1 MVHDIYLAYHIF
13 RFRGNM
19 GLSKFVL
26 IFTVLKLMNQ
36 IKFYCQKKTPM
47 TGITLYIAK
56 QTAEFYKDQTVSQG

>member
-1 MVHDIYLAYHIF
+1 
-13 RFRGNM
+13 M

-56 QTAEFYKDQTVSQG
+56 QTAAFYEIKQCHRDK

>member
-1 MVHDIYLAYHIF
+1 
-13 RFRGNM
+13 M

-47 TGITLYIAK
+47 TGITY
-56 QTAEFYKDQTVSQG
+56 TSQNRQLNSTRSNSVTGINRTILTRP